1 MAMNT
6 ETVRLNITLP
16 SDLVKEMESYVGPRK
31 KSQYITRAIRRQ
43 IEQDQKQDLE
53 KVLEEGYR
61 RTHSESVTLGREFEA
76 ADLEG
81 WDDY

>member
-1 MAMNT
+1 MNPK
-6 ETVRLNITLP
+6 TVRLNITLP
-16 SDLVKEMESYVGPRK
+16 SDLVKKMDSYVGPRK

-53 KVLEEGYR
+53 KAIEEGYR
-61 RTHSESVTLGREFEA
+61 RTHSESVTLSREFEA

>member
-1 MAMNT
+1 MNT

-16 SDLVKEMESYVGPRK
+16 SDLVEEMESYVGPRK

-53 KVLEEGYR
+53 KALEEGYR
-61 RTHSESVTLGREFEA
+61 RTHSESVTLSREFEA